1 MVRSIT
7 PEGGLM
13 DSKGKEVALTQE
25 GQKWLAT
32 VIDPQALQNLEA
44 KIESD
49 LKPRAQALQSEL
61 DALYQKADRQGVS
74 REDVEK
80 VYASQFNRITS
91 ELSQG

>member
-1 MVRSIT
+1 
-7 PEGGLM
+7 M

-49 LKPRAQALQSEL
+49 QASRSGASVRA
-61 DALYQKADRQGVS
+61 
-74 REDVEK
+74 
-80 VYASQFNRITS
+80 
-91 ELSQG
+91 